1 MQFKHQDE
9 YSFFSSGQ
17 ARLTHELLYLHCGLI
32 FVTFPS
38 VFYLFLLMFF
48 QEHLEDTRVKKCHR
62 LYAVNACFNH
72 LLAFGINK
80 SSGQST
86 VNYEFRGHF

>member
-32 FVTFPS
+32 FVTFPQCFIC
-38 VFYLFLLMFF
+38 FYLCSFRNIWRIPGLRNVIDYMLLMP
-48 QEHLEDTRVKKCHR
+48 
-62 LYAVNACFNH
+62 A
-72 LLAFGINK
+72 
-80 SSGQST
+80 ST
-86 VNYEFRGHF
+86 IF